1 MIRIWRVVYDDGTRP
16 YGAGIPVDQRR
27 PLEMTVGETT
37 TIRVTLINPVGG
49 VVLLRAGE
57 FLQLTAR
64 AARRG
69 RQLFTARSVADADEQ
84 VIAMAASVTSGMIAQ
99 TGTFDLWSIRGAERS
114 ALIPVSEFVLAP
126 QAVGNNFQ

>member
-1 MIRIWRVVYDDGTRP
+1 MLLIWRVVYDDGTRP
-16 YGAGIPVDQRR
+16 YGAGISPDQRR
-27 PLEMTVGETT
+27 PLAMTVGETT
-37 TIRVTLINPVGG
+37 SIRVTLINPVGG
-49 VVLLRAGE
+49 IVQLRAGE

-84 VIAMAASVTSGMIAQ
+84 VLSMAASVTAGLLAQ
-99 TGTFDLWSIRGAERS
+99 TGTFDLWSIRGVERS